1 MGFGDPSSFPPSMA
15 ALWVLYPIGSLVL
28 IELILRAIDDDD
40 DDQGGGVMTPVYQP
54 TRWIT
59 FFSQF

>member
-1 MGFGDPSSFPPSMA
+1 MGFDDPSSFSTSMA

-40 DDQGGGVMTPVYQP
+40 DDQGGGVMTPVYQS
-54 TRWIT
+54 TR
-59 FFSQF
+59 

>member
-1 MGFGDPSSFPPSMA
+1 MGLNDPSSFSTSLA
-15 ALWVLYPIGSLVL
+15 ALWVVYPIGSLVL

-54 TRWIT
+54 TR
-59 FFSQF
+59 